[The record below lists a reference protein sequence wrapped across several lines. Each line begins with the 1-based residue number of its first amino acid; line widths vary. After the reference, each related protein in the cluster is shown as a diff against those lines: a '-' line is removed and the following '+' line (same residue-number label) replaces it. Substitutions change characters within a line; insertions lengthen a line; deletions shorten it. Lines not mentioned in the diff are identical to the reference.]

1 MRIAYQGVPGA
12 FSFLAAQAW
21 QPGAGLVG
29 MVDFESVV
37 RAVRDGAVD
46 AGLVP
51 VENSSIGPIDA
62 AHAALDTSGVVVADL
77 VALRVVLCLVA
88 LPGATPDMIRS
99 AESHPAA
106 LAQCAGWL
114 AQRGISSR
122 DVVDTAAAAQ
132 SIATDRDFTRAAVA
146 SAEAA
151 ELYGLVVLAE
161 DIADL
166 ADNTTRFVVIRRSAA
181 VAAA

>member
-12 FSFLAAQAW
+12 FSCLAAQLW

-29 MVDFESVV
+29 LMDFESVV
-37 RAVRDGAVD
+37 RAVRDGDVD

-51 VENSSIGPIDA
+51 VENSSIGPILG
-62 AHAALDTSGVVVADL
+62 AHAALDTPGVVVADD
-77 VALRVVLCLVA
+77 VALRVRLCLVA
-88 LPGATPDMIRS
+88 LPGATPGMIRS

-114 AQRGISSR
+114 AQRGIRSR

-151 ELYGLVVLAE
+151 ELYGLSVLAE
-161 DIADL
+161 DIADFP
-166 ADNTTRFVVIRRSAA
+166 ANTTRFVVIRRSAVG
-181 VAAA
+181 VAA

>member
-46 AGLVP
+46 AGVVP
-51 VENSSIGPIDA
+51 VDNSTVGPIDGA
-62 AHAALDTSGVVVADL
+62 QAALDTPGVVVSE
-77 VALRVVLCLVA
+77 VVPLRVVLCLVA
-88 LPGATPDMIRS
+88 LPGATAEMIRTV
-99 AESHPAA
+99 ESHPAA

-114 AQRGISSR
+114 ARRGIRSR
-122 DVVDTAAAAQ
+122 AVVDTAAAAR
-132 SIATDRDFTRAAVA
+132 SLATDRDFTRAAVA
-146 SAEAA
+146 SAAAA
-151 ELYGLVVLAE
+151 ELHGLWVLAD
-161 DIADL
+161 DIADQ
-166 ADNTTRFVVIRRSAA
+166 ADNTTRFAVIRRRAA